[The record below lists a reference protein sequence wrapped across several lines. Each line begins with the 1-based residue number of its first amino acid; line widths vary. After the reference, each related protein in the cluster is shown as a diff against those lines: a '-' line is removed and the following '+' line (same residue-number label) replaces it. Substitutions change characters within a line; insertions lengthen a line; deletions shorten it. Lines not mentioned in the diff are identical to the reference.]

1 MASRL
6 LLGRRGLLGWPV
18 LLALPGCGFHPIYAS
33 NGSGSGY
40 GPARTGL
47 GLISVV
53 NIPNRYGQIFRET
66 LQARFDH
73 GDAPAAKRFDLSVD
87 FRLSS
92 EALGIQQDTTATRI
106 RFMGQANWKLV
117 TRDAARA
124 TVTSGGAHAVN
135 GLNTFDQQY
144 FAQDTETE
152 TVVGRMIDELAD
164 DITTQLAIY
173 FDQHPA

>member
-1 MASRL
+1 MMASGH
-6 LLGRRGLLGWPV
+6 LLGRRGLLGWPL

-33 NGSGSGY
+33 NGSQT
-40 GPARTGL
+40 GPARAGL
-47 GLISVV
+47 GLISVA
-53 NIPNRYGQIFRET
+53 NIPDRLGQLFRQA

-87 FRLSS
+87 FLLSS
-92 EALGIQQDTTATRI
+92 EAVGIQQDTTATRI
-106 RFMGQANWKLV
+106 RFMGQANWKLI

-152 TVVGRMIDELAD
+152 TVEIRMIEELAD
-164 DITTQLAIY
+164 DITIQLATY
-173 FDQHPA
+173 FDKHPA

>member
-6 LLGRRGLLGWPV
+6 LLGRRGVFGWPL
-18 LLALPGCGFHPIYAS
+18 LLALPGCGFHPLYGS
-33 NGSGSGY
+33 NGFGS
-40 GPARTGL
+40 GPARAGL
-47 GLISVV
+47 GLISVGS
-53 NIPNRYGQIFRET
+53 IPNRLGQLLRQA

-87 FRLSS
+87 FLLSS
-92 EALGIQQDTTATRI
+92 EALGIQQDTTATRL
-106 RFMGQANWKLV
+106 RFMGQANWTLV

-152 TVVGRMIDELAD
+152 TVEIRMIEELAD
-164 DITTQLAIY
+164 DITIQLATY
-173 FDQHPA
+173 FAKDPA